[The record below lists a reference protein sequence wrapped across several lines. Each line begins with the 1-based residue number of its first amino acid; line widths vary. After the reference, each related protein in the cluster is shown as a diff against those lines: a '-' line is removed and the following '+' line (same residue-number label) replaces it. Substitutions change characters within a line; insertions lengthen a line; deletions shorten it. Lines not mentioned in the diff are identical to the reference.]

1 MLSAHI
7 NSIKLCT
14 VNMNW
19 GKLTRVCMY
28 LYDMIHL
35 VNLYSKL
42 AQVWILET
50 FQQVWI
56 LLENNSKRFE
66 FVFENFI
73 ELFFDTVFVHFFDF
87 DLKMSL
93 NSPLKNIW
101 KRVSKIVWNLFENL
115 QNVFKTFQNISKS
128 CLKNFKHWEVNN
140 LQLLD
145 QLTIVRTS

>member
-1 MLSAHI
+1 
-7 NSIKLCT
+7 
-14 VNMNW
+14 
-19 GKLTRVCMY
+19 MY

-93 NSPLKNIW
+93 NSPLKNI
-101 KRVSKIVWNLFENL
+101 
-115 QNVFKTFQNISKS
+115 
-128 CLKNFKHWEVNN
+128 
-140 LQLLD
+140 
-145 QLTIVRTS
+145 

>member
-1 MLSAHI
+1 
-7 NSIKLCT
+7 
-14 VNMNW
+14 MNW
-19 GKLTRVCMY
+19 GKLMRVCMY
-28 LYDMIHL
+28 SYCLIHS

-56 LLENNSKRFE
+56 LFENNSKRFE

-73 ELFFDTVFVHFFDF
+73 ELFFDTVFVYFFDF

-93 NSPLKNIW
+93 NSPLKNTW

-115 QNVFKTFQNISKS
+115 QNVFKTLQNISKS

-145 QLTIVRTS
+145 QLTIVKTS

>member
-1 MLSAHI
+1 MLP
-7 NSIKLCT
+7 LCT
-14 VNMNW
+14 VNTIW

-28 LYDMIHL
+28 LYYLIHL
-35 VNLYSKL
+35 VNLYSTF
-42 AQVWILET
+42 AQVSQIWSLAT
-50 FQQVWI
+50 FQQVWT

-128 CLKNFKHWEVNN
+128 CLKNQTLRSEQFTIARPVNN
-140 LQLLD
+140 
-145 QLTIVRTS
+145 S

>member
-1 MLSAHI
+1 M
-7 NSIKLCT
+7 
-14 VNMNW
+14 
-19 GKLTRVCMY
+19 RVCMY
-28 LYDMIHL
+28 SYCLIHL

-42 AQVWILET
+42 AQVQQVWILET

-93 NSPLKNIW
+93 NSPLKNI
-101 KRVSKIVWNLFENL
+101 
-115 QNVFKTFQNISKS
+115 
-128 CLKNFKHWEVNN
+128 
-140 LQLLD
+140 
-145 QLTIVRTS
+145 